1 MLIPSPDVNKT
12 LMINGVPSPYAKIN
26 QTILS
31 SVYKYAH
38 GEYMGL
44 NPCQRKPLM
53 ISVLSKSFMEE
64 LTRTDFFISV

>member
-1 MLIPSPDVNKT
+1 MLIPSDENKT
-12 LMINGVPSPYAKIN
+12 LMISDVSSPYAKNN

-38 GEYMGL
+38 GEYMGV
-44 NPCQRKPLM
+44 NPCQREPLM
-53 ISVLSKSFMEE
+53 MSVLSKSFMEE